1 MDLEKFYLQTKHWK
15 LFLYFI
21 LFSVISQIIAV
32 PALLN
37 RGNLPVGILLGL
49 IGSVGLLA
57 FLGWFYF
64 IIKGLSKKIEKTGL
78 KVFRASYLFFVI
90 FPALYLLIVFI
101 ILPYGFTISTE
112 GSSVGTV
119 AQMII
124 IPAHL
129 LSMFSIFFMMYKA
142 AKTVKIAE
150 FQRKVNFGDF
160 AGEFFLMWFF
170 PLGIWIVQPKINKF
184 AE

>member
-90 FPALYLLIVFI
+90 FRYNFL
-101 ILPYGFTISTE
+101 TIWLGCE
-112 GSSVGTV
+112 NYTV
-119 AQMII
+119 
-124 IPAHL
+124 
-129 LSMFSIFFMMYKA
+129 
-142 AKTVKIAE
+142 
-150 FQRKVNFGDF
+150 N
-160 AGEFFLMWFF
+160 
-170 PLGIWIVQPKINKF
+170 
-184 AE
+184 

>member
-21 LFSVISQIIAV
+21 LYSVISQIIAV

-37 RGNLPVGILLGL
+37 RGNLPVGILFGL
-49 IGSVGLLA
+49 IGAVGLLA

-64 IIKGLSKKIEKTGL
+64 IIKGLSKKIEETSL

-101 ILPYGFTISTE
+101 VLRTDLPF
-112 GSSVGTV
+112 
-119 AQMII
+119 
-124 IPAHL
+124 L
-129 LSMFSIFFMMYKA
+129 
-142 AKTVKIAE
+142 
-150 FQRKVNFGDF
+150 RKEV
-160 AGEFFLMWFF
+160 L
-170 PLGIWIVQPKINKF
+170 
-184 AE
+184 